1 VRDQPE
7 QQAPPV
13 QRLRIRYAKRGRL
26 RFTSHRDFS
35 RAFERALRRAGVPM
49 AYSSGFSPH
58 PRISYANAAPTGA
71 ASEAEFLE
79 IGLTVACDPE
89 RVRAD
94 LDAALPLGLDIVAAQ
109 VSPGD
114 TLADRLTGSRWRI
127 DVVGVEPTVAERAVA
142 TFLAR
147 DAVEVSRMTKSGL
160 RTFDARGA
168 VRDLRAEPDHLV
180 ATIAHQVPL
189 VRPDDLLAALAEVDT
204 GWRPTLPPLL
214 TRLIQG
220 TLEESTGAIAAP
232 L

>member
-1 VRDQPE
+1 MQWL
-7 QQAPPV
+7 
-13 QRLRIRYAKRGRL
+13 RLRYARRGRA

-35 RAFERALRRAGVPM
+35 RAFERALRRAAVPM

-79 IGLTVACDPE
+79 IGLSVACDPE
-89 RVRAD
+89 RVRSD
-94 LDAALPLGLDIVAAQ
+94 VDAALPAGLDVVAAE

-114 TLADRLTGSRWRI
+114 TLADRLTGSRWQI
-127 DVVGVEPTVAERAVA
+127 DVVGVEPAIAERAVA

-147 DAVEVSRMTKSGL
+147 ETVEVSRMTKSGL

-168 VRDLRAEPDHLV
+168 VRDLRPEPGRLI

-189 VRPDDLLAALAEVDT
+189 VRPDDLLAALAEVEPA
-204 GWRPTLPPLL
+204 WRPTHPPLL
-214 TRLIQG
+214 TRLVQG
-220 TLEESTGAIAAP
+220 ALEEVTGDIVAP